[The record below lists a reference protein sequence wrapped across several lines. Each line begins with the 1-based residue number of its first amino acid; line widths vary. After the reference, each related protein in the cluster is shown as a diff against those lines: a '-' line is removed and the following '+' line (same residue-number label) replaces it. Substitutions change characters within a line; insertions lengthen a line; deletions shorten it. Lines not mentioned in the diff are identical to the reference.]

1 MTEREK
7 IAHALRRFGLG
18 AGAVEMAQYESL
30 GLEGTLKKLIDYDSV
45 DEGFPISPW
54 ELCFDEG
61 TKEVYLDP
69 FRSATWWALR
79 FLLTKRPLQEKLT
92 LFWHDHFAVSA
103 EKIEFGPAMI
113 AYIGTLRQHGAG
125 SFETLLKGVSKEPA
139 MIRWLDTDA
148 SYAGMPNE
156 NFAREV
162 LELFTMGKGYSERDI
177 QEAARCFTG
186 WGNRYLV
193 FEPGAEK
200 LQQTARE
207 MMAANRPMI
216 AFCLTPDLHDSGE
229 KTVLGQTARFD
240 GDQLLTLLVRRP
252 ETSRFIVSKLWYFF
266 AGVPASNAVVD
277 RLAKIFTDSRHEI
290 RPVLW
295 AIARSPEFWNEEVVR
310 KQHKSPLDF
319 SVALARQF
327 GLRDTVLILRG
338 QNPAYNTPLAKP
350 ARDAGGLV
358 LGTMYKQGMLLLYP
372 PNVGGWEWGRAWVSS
387 SNMAERMKFGDL
399 IFPAGA
405 KDQPLAAFLLTALK
419 QPQPPTSDAD
429 LVRRLMD
436 RFDVPSVPEKA
447 ALLEKVVAAQGG
459 VGALKTPAD
468 AAPLFR
474 EFFRAFIAMPEFQ
487 LN

>member
-18 AGAVEMAQYESL
+18 AGTVEMAQYESL
-30 GLEGTLKKLIDYDSV
+30 GLDGTLKKLIDYDGI

-113 AYIGTLRQHGAG
+113 SYIETLRKHG
-125 SFETLLKGVSKEPA
+125 SKNFETLLKAVSKEPA
-139 MIRWLDTDA
+139 MIRWLDTDS

-162 LELFTMGKGYSERDI
+162 MELFTMGKGYTEKDI

-193 FEPGAEK
+193 FEPGGEK
-200 LQQTARE
+200 LQQTARD

-216 AFCLTPDLHDSGE
+216 AFCYSPALHDEGE
-229 KTVLGQTARFD
+229 KTILGKTARFD
-240 GDQLLTLLVRRP
+240 GDGLLEMLVRRP
-252 ETSRFIVSKLWYFF
+252 ETARLIASKLWYFF
-266 AGVPASNAVVD
+266 AGVPATSELVD
-277 RLAKIFTDSRHEI
+277 RLSKAFTDSQFEI
-290 RPVLW
+290 RPLIW
-295 AIARSPEFWNEEVVR
+295 AIARSPEFWSDTVVR

-319 SVALARQF
+319 SVGFARQF

-372 PNVGGWEWGRAWVSS
+372 PNVGGWEWGQAWVSS

-399 IFPAGA
+399 IFPAGS
-405 KDQPLAAFLLTALK
+405 KDQPLAGFLLAALK
-419 QPQPPTSDAD
+419 QPQPPASDAE
-429 LVRRLMD
+429 LARRLMD
-436 RFDVPSVPEKA
+436 RFDVPTLPEKA
-447 ALLEKVVAAQGG
+447 ALIEQVVTQHGG
-459 VGALKTPAD
+459 VMSLSDPI
-468 AAPLFR
+468 AAAKLFR
-474 EFFRAFIAMPEFQ
+474 ETFRAFIAMPEFQ